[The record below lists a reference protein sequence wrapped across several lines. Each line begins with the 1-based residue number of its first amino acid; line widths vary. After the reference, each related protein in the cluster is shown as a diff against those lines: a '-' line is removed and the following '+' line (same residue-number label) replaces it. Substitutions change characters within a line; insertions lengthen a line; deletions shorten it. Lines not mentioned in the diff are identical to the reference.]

1 MLYVYG
7 PKSGDPVVVTGGDEG
22 WLHLAPRIAKVLADR
37 GFFVIGFDARRYF
50 AGLTPGAPT
59 PKGLPKDY
67 RRIAS
72 FAGWA
77 TGRKPVLLGVSEG
90 AGLSILAAADPP
102 TKAEARGV
110 VAVGVPDLNH
120 VAMQWREAVIRL
132 THRSLNGSA
141 LSLARVVA
149 GLAPLPLAVI
159 HKSTTEVLPAADV
172 EKIIE
177 RAPTPT
183 RLWVVPWRSAPY
195 SNDFFEFDR
204 CVLEA
209 IAWVTANSPT

>member
-1 MLYVYG
+1 
-7 PKSGDPVVVTGGDEG
+7 VVVTGGDDG
-22 WLHLAPRIAKVLADR
+22 WLHLAPHLAKVLADR
-37 GFFVIGFDARRYF
+37 GFFVVGFDARRYF
-50 AGLTPGAPT
+50 AGLTPGTPT

-132 THRSLNGSA
+132 THRQLNGSA

-149 GLAPLPLAVI
+149 GVAPLPLAVI
-159 HKSTTEVLPAADV
+159 HPSTTEVLAAADV
-172 EKIIE
+172 ARIIE
-177 RAPTPT
+177 RSHSPTK
-183 RLWVVPWRSAPY
+183 LWVVPWGDPSY
-195 SNDFFEFDR
+195 SNHFSQFDR

-209 IAWVTANSPT
+209 IAWVAANSPT